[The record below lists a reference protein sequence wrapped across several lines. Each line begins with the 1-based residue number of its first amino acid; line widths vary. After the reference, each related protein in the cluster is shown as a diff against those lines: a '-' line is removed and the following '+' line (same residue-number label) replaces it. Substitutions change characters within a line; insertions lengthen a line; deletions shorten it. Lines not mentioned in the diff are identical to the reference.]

1 METIRQRF
9 EERFKPTPYGIFR
22 DGKIWHPEYAP
33 LTHENV
39 QAFIA
44 QELTLLA
51 TKIDTRIIDSNFSP
65 HIQIGF
71 GKGTSEAA
79 AIIRAHAKSLEE

>member
-1 METIRQRF
+1 METIKTRLGKF
-9 EERFKPTPYGIFR
+9 LKENEDF
-22 DGKIWHPEYAP
+22 DGYVFG
-33 LTHENV
+33 ENEL
-39 QAFIA
+39 QAFIS